1 MGSTLFLV
9 LAAVAVLSALGVV
22 FNKNVVH
29 SALSLLVNFGALAI
43 LYFMLN
49 AQFLGIAQI
58 LVYAGA
64 IVVLF
69 LFVVMLIGASAGEPL
84 GSWLSGRNI
93 FLIALGLVLLTVV
106 GTAVFENLGTLG
118 ERGSFTPEITEEF
131 GQTEAIARV
140 LFTDHTLAF
149 QLVAVLLSV
158 GVIGVVWLAQHQQRQ
173 RFRSVVAVLD
183 AGWAEEAQRYGA
195 DLLRVNWLKKP
206 ALFDFD
212 WVEIVQATDEEVER
226 FVSMIRNDTDRW
238 RLSRYR
244 QMPAFV
250 AAGSPLSENSTRLL
264 RDTFGEVRLNQDPA
278 QFPSVTQ
285 EPVLATV

>member
-1 MGSTLFLV
+1 MGSTLFLI
-9 LAAVAVLSALGVV
+9 LAAVAVLSALGVI

-29 SALSLLVNFGALAI
+29 SALSLLVNFGALAV

-49 AQFLGIAQI
+49 AQFLGIAQV

-69 LFVVMLIGASAGEPL
+69 LFVVMLIGAEAGEPL
-84 GSWLSGRNI
+84 GSWLNGRNI
-93 FLIALGLVLLTVV
+93 FLIVLGLVLLTVI
-106 GTAVFENLGTLG
+106 GTAVFENLGMLG
-118 ERGSFTPEITEEF
+118 ERGEFTPDIAQQF
-131 GQTEAIARV
+131 GQTEAIATV
-140 LFTDHTLAF
+140 LFTEHTLSF

-158 GVIGVVWLAQHQQRQ
+158 GIIGVVWLAQHQQRQ
-173 RFRSVVAVLD
+173 RFRNVVAVLD
-183 AGWAEEAQRYGA
+183 SGWSEEAQRYGS

-212 WVEIVQATDEEVER
+212 WAEIVQATDEDVER

-244 QMPAFV
+244 QMPVLV
-250 AAGSPLSENSTRLL
+250 ATGCPLSENSTRLL
-264 RDTFGEVRLNQDPA
+264 EDTFGEVRLNQDPA
-278 QFPSVTQ
+278 QLPSVTK
-285 EPVLATV
+285 EPVLATA